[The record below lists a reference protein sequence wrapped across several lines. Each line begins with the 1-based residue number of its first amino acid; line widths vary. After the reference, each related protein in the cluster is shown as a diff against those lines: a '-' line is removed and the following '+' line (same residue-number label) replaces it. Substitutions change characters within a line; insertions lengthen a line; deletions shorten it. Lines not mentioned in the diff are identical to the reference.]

1 MTRRTFIV
9 VTLGMI
15 GGLMGARKER
25 PPFISFYRTSVRK
38 NRRREMCRLCEE
50 LDTIVLT
57 LYY

>member
-25 PPFISFYRTSVRK
+25 PPFIFFYRTPVRK
-38 NRRREMCRLCEE
+38 NRRRKMCRLCEE
-50 LDTIVLT
+50 I
-57 LYY
+57 